1 MDKRRYGDIKLGGGP
16 VLNRGAN
23 VNPVV
28 YDRLVSVAKKK
39 KIPYQVCAEP
49 GGTGT
54 DANAMQLSRAGVA
67 TGLMSVALRYM
78 HTAVEVISLND
89 LDKTVELL
97 TEFTLSLDKS
107 AEFTP

>member
-1 MDKRRYGDIKLGGGP
+1 
-16 VLNRGAN
+16 
-23 VNPVV
+23 
-28 YDRLVSVAKKK
+28 
-39 KIPYQVCAEP
+39 
-49 GGTGT
+49 
-54 DANAMQLSRAGVA
+54 MQLSRAGVA
-67 TGLMSVALRYM
+67 TGLVSVALRYM